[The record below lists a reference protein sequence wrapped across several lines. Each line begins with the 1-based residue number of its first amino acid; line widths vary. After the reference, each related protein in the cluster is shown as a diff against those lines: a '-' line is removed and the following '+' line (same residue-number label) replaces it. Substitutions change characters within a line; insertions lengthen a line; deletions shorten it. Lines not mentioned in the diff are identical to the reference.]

1 MMIDEQHLAEI
12 FYRFD
17 KDKDGSL
24 TELQLGALLRS
35 LGLKP
40 DQQQLESLL
49 ERADTNNN
57 GMIEFQEF
65 VNLVLANPPD
75 DKVSNPIII
84 GEDDDDDDLKRLPT
98 TAMFYTEEQLRSLF
112 RAFDSDGNGY
122 VSETELANSMARLG
136 HVLSEQEL
144 AEMMKEADTDGDGQI
159 SYEEFAAAITFA
171 AYEAQNKI

>member
-1 MMIDEQHLAEI
+1 
-12 FYRFD
+12 
-17 KDKDGSL
+17 
-24 TELQLGALLRS
+24 
-35 LGLKP
+35 
-40 DQQQLESLL
+40 
-49 ERADTNNN
+49 
-57 GMIEFQEF
+57 
-65 VNLVLANPPD
+65 
-75 DKVSNPIII
+75 
-84 GEDDDDDDLKRLPT
+84 
-98 TAMFYTEEQLRSLF
+98 MFYTEEQLRSLF

>member
-1 MMIDEQHLAEI
+1 MIDEQHLAEI

-40 DQQQLESLL
+40 DQEQLESLL

-65 VNLVLANPPD
+65 VNLVLTNPPH
-75 DKVSNPIII
+75 DKVSNPII
-84 GEDDDDDDLKRLPT
+84 GEDDDDDDDDVKRLPMT
-98 TAMFYTEEQLRSLF
+98 TMFYTEEQLRSLF

-144 AEMMKEADTDGDGQI
+144 AEMMKEANTDGDCPI
-159 SYEEFAAAITFA
+159 TYE
-171 AYEAQNKI
+171 